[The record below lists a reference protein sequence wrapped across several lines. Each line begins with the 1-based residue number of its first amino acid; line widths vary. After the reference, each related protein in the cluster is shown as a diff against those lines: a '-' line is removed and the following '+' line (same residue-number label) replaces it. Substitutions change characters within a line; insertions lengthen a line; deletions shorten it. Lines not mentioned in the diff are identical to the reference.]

1 MVTFFSILFVLLGI
15 NAFLLIFSVNGAM
28 DNIKKPFQKI
38 KDSTVLKLSTN
49 EFSEN
54 KYKKA
59 V

>member
-15 NAFLLIFSVNGAM
+15 NAFLLLFSVNGAM
-28 DNIKKPFQKI
+28 ENIRKPFQKI
-38 KDSTVLKLSTN
+38 KEQTVLKLSPDD
-49 EFSEN
+49 FSES